1 MTAWL
6 SAFLFTIAFEMPIFA
21 WGMRRAFPDGRVQ
34 VAIAVGASL
43 ITHPILWIATR
54 SAEIDGAHLLLY
66 EAIVAIVEAIYLLS
80 IWKWRGA
87 GKPSASRCLLVAL
100 LANAL
105 SFGLGLLPF
114 TC

>member
-21 WGMRRAFPDGRVQ
+21 WGMRRAFPDGRTQ

-43 ITHPILWIATR
+43 ITHPLLWITTSSSGITDAR
-54 SAEIDGAHLLLY
+54 LLLA
-66 EAIVAIVEAIYLLS
+66 EAIVAIVEALYLLS
-80 IWKWRGA
+80 IWAWRGA
-87 GKPSASRCLLVAL
+87 GKPNAPRCLVVAL

-105 SFGLGLLPF
+105 SFGLGLLLF